1 MIVLNQPAQGHTTS
15 SPAHILPASNIGHPA
30 RVEILDYYFNNQPY
44 AFASIHFQGTKF
56 GFIPSP
62 AVASFSSRGPS
73 RMNGGIIKPD
83 VLAPGVNILAAW
95 PRDVG
100 PNPNP
105 LATHT
110 FNFESGT
117 SMATPH
123 VSGIVALVR
132 SKHRGWTPAEI
143 ISAIVTTAVDSWSN
157 SGDLI
162 VDDNSYKTAGI
173 YATGAGQVNPTRA
186 MDPGLVFGLTLND
199 YIGYLCGLG
208 YNDQEVS
215 FTIGKQTSCNG
226 VQYLTASQL
235 NYPSIAVN
243 FTRSVTSQ
251 TVSRTVKNVGDARED
266 YSAKITEPL
275 GVTIY
280 LSTYK
285 LQFTRLN
292 QEESYSIYF
301 ALNGAY
307 PSQGSDMIGRGK
319 IVWYSGKHVVTTPI
333 AVRFT

>member
-1 MIVLNQPAQGHTTS
+1 
-15 SPAHILPASNIGHPA
+15 
-30 RVEILDYYFNNQPY
+30 
-44 AFASIHFQGTKF
+44 
-56 GFIPSP
+56 
-62 AVASFSSRGPS
+62 
-73 RMNGGIIKPD
+73 MNGGIIKPD

-307 PSQGSDMIGRGK
+307 PSQGSDMIGR
-319 IVWYSGKHVVTTPI
+319 
-333 AVRFT
+333 

>member
-1 MIVLNQPAQGHTTS
+1 MFFRHQILTTQQE
-15 SPAHILPASNIGHPA
+15 LK
-30 RVEILDYYFNNQPY
+30 LDYYFNNQPY
-44 AFASIHFQGTKF
+44 AFASIHFQGTQF

-62 AVASFSSRGPS
+62 AIASFSSRGPS

-83 VLAPGVNILAAW
+83 VLASGVNILGAC

-117 SMATPH
+117 YMATPH

-132 SKHRGWTPAEI
+132 SKHRWWTPAEI
-143 ISAIVTTAVDSWSN
+143 ISVIVTTVVDSWTTV
-157 SGDLI
+157 GDLI
-162 VDDNSYKTAGI
+162 ADDNSYKTAGI
-173 YATGAGQVNPTRA
+173 YAMGASQVNPTMA

-215 FTIGKQTSCNG
+215 LTIGKQISCNG

-235 NYPSIAVN
+235 NYPSIAIN
-243 FTRSVTSQ
+243 LTRSVTSQ
-251 TVSRTVKNVGDARED
+251 TVSRTVKNVGDAR
-266 YSAKITEPL
+266 ARR
-275 GVTIY
+275 GNN
-280 LSTYK
+280 LS
-285 LQFTRLN
+285 LHL
-292 QEESYSIYF
+292 
-301 ALNGAY
+301 
-307 PSQGSDMIGRGK
+307 
-319 IVWYSGKHVVTTPI
+319 
-333 AVRFT
+333 